1 MPELPEVE
9 AVARTLRPLLCGRR
23 IRCAEVLHPIV
34 TRPQTPALIRE
45 LSQGQC
51 IEAVWRRGK
60 YLFLEL
66 KRGLV
71 EMHFRFDGQL
81 LWFASARELRARTS
95 SAAGL
100 HVDVIFELDSGV
112 LGFIDPRHLGRVH
125 VWESAGDC
133 APLSSLGIDALSRT
147 LTAEA
152 LHAQI
157 SSSKLPL
164 KEFLLNQKKIAGIG
178 NIYSCEAL
186 WQARLDPRR
195 SGNSLDHKESGRLH
209 KAIVSVLKRALECC
223 LDPAP
228 DFSGPQW
235 WFQGP
240 EEILRVYQRE
250 GLSCRRCGG
259 NIRRIVQ
266 GGRST
271 YCCLNCQ
278 K

>member
-164 KEFLLNQKKIAGIG
+164 KEFLLNQKKSPVSAISIP
-178 NIYSCEAL
+178 
-186 WQARLDPRR
+186 ARRY
-195 SGNSLDHKESGRLH
+195 GRLVWILAAPGIPSIT
-209 KAIVSVLKRALECC
+209 KNREGSIKRLCLFSSVL
-223 LDPAP
+223 
-228 DFSGPQW
+228 
-235 WFQGP
+235 
-240 EEILRVYQRE
+240 
-250 GLSCRRCGG
+250 
-259 NIRRIVQ
+259 
-266 GGRST
+266 
-271 YCCLNCQ
+271 
-278 K
+278 